1 MLLIWFDF
9 DLIWTVSSFCRQTR
23 QIRVWEVVSY
33 KCMEEW
39 STQCFMQVKSSSPGN
54 RYYSV
59 GEREALA
66 IIWAVKNFHSYL
78 YGQHFTLE
86 SDLRPL
92 EYLQTS
98 RSQNPRIMR
107 WSLALQPYRY
117 TVKYIRWS
125 ENVVADYLSRSN
137 WDDHSTCSALW
148 CVKSM
153 YIVIVIILYYCC
165 IWHCEWYEYDV
176 TL

>member
-1 MLLIWFDF
+1 MNPFWNCQ
-9 DLIWTVSSFCRQTR
+9 IWTVSSFCRQTR
-23 QIRVWEVVSY
+23 QIRVWEVVCY
-33 KCMEEW
+33 KRMEEW

-107 WSLALQPYRY
+107 WSLALQPYRSLYCEVY
-117 TVKYIRWS
+117 TRVRKRGCRLPQS
-125 ENVVADYLSRSN
+125 FKLRSIN
-137 WDDHSTCSALW
+137 QSINGISIAPPTKHGWRRLT
-148 CVKSM
+148 M
-153 YIVIVIILYYCC
+153 
-165 IWHCEWYEYDV
+165 
-176 TL
+176 